1 MSPGSIFASGTRLP
15 WPYSA
20 YELCGRSTPTRRYA
34 QRTRPEQSKPV
45 DGDSP
50 PQRYGTPTSSR
61 ANRAARSALVGG
73 GGSRLDSGPGLIS
86 LELAVAGSTPAAAR
100 AATRQ
105 NRGTR
110 LRRVVGIGAGR
121 TVRARAPRR
130 CARRTW
136 SVRDSPHGSHEGGY
150 VYPSTGPKGQ
160 RVEEVTKHGRVARE
174 LVEA

>member
-20 YELCGRSTPTRRYA
+20 YELCGSSTPTRRYA
-34 QRTRPEQSKPV
+34 QRARPEQSKPV
-45 DGDSP
+45 SGDSP
-50 PQRYGTPTSSR
+50 PQRYGTPTSPR
-61 ANRAARSALVGG
+61 AKRAARSALVGG
-73 GGSRLDSGPGLIS
+73 TGTTVGSGPGLSS
-86 LELAVAGSTPAAAR
+86 LDVAVAGSVPAARR

-105 NRGTR
+105 SRGRR
-110 LRRVVGIGAGR
+110 LRRVVGIVGGR

-136 SVRDSPHGSHEGGY
+136 SVRDSPEDSREPGY

-160 RVEEVTKHGRVARE
+160 RVEQVVEHARVGA
-174 LVEA
+174 

>member
-1 MSPGSIFASGTRLP
+1 MSPGASFDSETRLP

-50 PQRYGTPTSSR
+50 PPRSGTPPSSR

-86 LELAVAGSTPAAAR
+86 LELAVAGGPPATATGASGQSGGRGAA
-100 AATRQ
+100 
-105 NRGTR
+105 
-110 LRRVVGIGAGR
+110 
-121 TVRARAPRR
+121 
-130 CARRTW
+130 
-136 SVRDSPHGSHEGGY
+136 GG
-150 VYPSTGPKGQ
+150 G
-160 RVEEVTKHGRVARE
+160 
-174 LVEA
+174 